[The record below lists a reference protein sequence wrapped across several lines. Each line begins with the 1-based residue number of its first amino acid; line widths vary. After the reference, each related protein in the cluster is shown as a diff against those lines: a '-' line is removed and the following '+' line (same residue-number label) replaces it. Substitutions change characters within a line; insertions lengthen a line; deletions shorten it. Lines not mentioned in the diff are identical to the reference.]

1 MFKYDFNLEIVG
13 QNVSGIANVKSYD
26 DEEAVL
32 RDLVIT
38 VEEDKY
44 VTNDAATSDMTNMT
58 EELSDMLMR
67 YGMYDGS
74 ITWHYEVQK

>member
-44 VTNDAATSDMTNMT
+44 VTNDAATTDMTNML
-58 EELSDMLMR
+58 EELSDMFMR
-67 YGMYDGS
+67 YGIYDGS
-74 ITWHYEVQK
+74 IIWGYEVQK